1 MARTGRSSGSP
12 TVASQL
18 IQLMGALCRCYAAQL
33 GGLVDTL
40 LPSFLQ
46 ELGTRMRSSSEKLD
60 LTLVEGYVKGGMKTL
75 F

>member
-18 IQLMGALCRCYAAQL
+18 IQLMGALCRCHTAQL

-60 LTLVEGYVKGGMKTL
+60 LTLVEGYVKGGMITL